1 MPRHA
6 VSLGL
11 MSLLSASSA
20 ATSAAPVASASA
32 PPAGAHSWLTSR
44 QANARR
50 YYCDD
55 DPARSWLAPDRVETF
70 SSAAE
75 LLAKYPDRRLHR
87 PCLDGATGP

>member
-11 MSLLSASSA
+11 MSLLSASNA
-20 ATSAAPVASASA
+20 EVSA
-32 PPAGAHSWLTSR
+32 PPAAPPAVAHTWLTSS

-55 DPARSWLAPDRVETF
+55 DPARSWLTPDRVETF
-70 SSAAE
+70 ASAAD
-75 LLAKYPDRRLHR
+75 LLTKYPDRRLHR
-87 PCLDGATGP
+87 PCLDGTTGP

>member
-11 MSLLSASSA
+11 MSLLSASS
-20 ATSAAPVASASA
+20 PGERPPPA
-32 PPAGAHSWLTSR
+32 PPAPPPPAAQHTWLTSS

-55 DPARSWLAPDRVETF
+55 DPSRGWLTPDRVEVF
-70 SSAAE
+70 SSAAD